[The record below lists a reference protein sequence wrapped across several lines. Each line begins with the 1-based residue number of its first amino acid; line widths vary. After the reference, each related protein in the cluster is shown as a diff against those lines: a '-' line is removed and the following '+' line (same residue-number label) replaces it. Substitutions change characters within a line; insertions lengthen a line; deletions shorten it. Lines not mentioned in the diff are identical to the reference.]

1 MYIITQGGGTVI
13 YDNVKK
19 LCDQKGI
26 SIWRLERDLGF
37 SNRSVSKWNDNEPGI
52 RKVGVERKGVR
63 EVVEVVLTVGCWVLG
78 AVCVLVMK
86 KIEPNNKIY
95 PVWALFISL
104 VFTLFAFYEKR

>member
-1 MYIITQGGGTVI
+1 M
-13 YDNVKK
+13 
-19 LCDQKGI
+19 
-26 SIWRLERDLGF
+26 
-37 SNRSVSKWNDNEPGI
+37 
-52 RKVGVERKGVR
+52 
-63 EVVEVVLTVGCWVLG
+63 VEVVLTVGCWGLG

>member
-1 MYIITQGGGTVI
+1 M
-13 YDNVKK
+13 
-19 LCDQKGI
+19 
-26 SIWRLERDLGF
+26 
-37 SNRSVSKWNDNEPGI
+37 
-52 RKVGVERKGVR
+52 
-63 EVVEVVLTVGCWVLG
+63 VEVVLTVGFWVLG

>member
-1 MYIITQGGGTVI
+1 MYIITQGGEIVI

-52 RKVGVERKGVR
+52 RKV
-63 EVVEVVLTVGCWVLG
+63 
-78 AVCVLVMK
+78 
-86 KIEPNNKIY
+86 
-95 PVWALFISL
+95 
-104 VFTLFAFYEKR
+104 

>member
-26 SIWRLERDLGF
+26 SIWRLERDL

-52 RKVGVERKGVR
+52 RKVQKVADYLGVP
-63 EVVEVVLTVGCWVLG
+63 
-78 AVCVLVMK
+78 
-86 KIEPNNKIY
+86 IEK
-95 PVWALFISL
+95 LL
-104 VFTLFAFYEKR
+104 E

>member
-1 MYIITQGGGTVI
+1 MI

-52 RKVGVERKGVR
+52 RKVQIVADYLGVP
-63 EVVEVVLTVGCWVLG
+63 
-78 AVCVLVMK
+78 
-86 KIEPNNKIY
+86 IEK
-95 PVWALFISL
+95 LL
-104 VFTLFAFYEKR
+104 E

>member
-1 MYIITQGGGTVI
+1 MYIITQGGEIVI

-52 RKVGVERKGVR
+52 RKVQKVAGYLGVP
-63 EVVEVVLTVGCWVLG
+63 
-78 AVCVLVMK
+78 
-86 KIEPNNKIY
+86 IEK
-95 PVWALFISL
+95 LL
-104 VFTLFAFYEKR
+104 E

>member
-52 RKVGVERKGVR
+52 RKVQKVGEYPLRSCWSRKKRGERG
-63 EVVEVVLTVGCWVLG
+63 G
-78 AVCVLVMK
+78 
-86 KIEPNNKIY
+86 
-95 PVWALFISL
+95 
-104 VFTLFAFYEKR
+104 

>member
-1 MYIITQGGGTVI
+1 M
-13 YDNVKK
+13 
-19 LCDQKGI
+19 
-26 SIWRLERDLGF
+26 
-37 SNRSVSKWNDNEPGI
+37 
-52 RKVGVERKGVR
+52 
-63 EVVEVVLTVGCWVLG
+63 VEVVLTVGCWVLG